1 MSLVYK
7 TEEGIEQTIAMKINE
22 GLAFPEKIQIKRAV
36 LYTFNPKPREKVWK
50 DGTGKVQRTWTF
62 PAWMRIYDQEG
73 SMGEGPVSPQVWKT
87 FLPLMLKDPV
97 PRTNLEWRKIFYWKE
112 RANVSFFGAMSQTE
126 MLLFSLIANKRG
138 MPLHR
143 LLGAQRDWC
152 DCYKGG
158 GSVLRSDDEL
168 VDEILGIQA
177 EGFTGTKIKISLC
190 DYERDVRR
198 VEMLRKAVGPD
209 FKIAVDSNQAWD
221 ASTCMKFLRE
231 AHQYDLAW
239 YEEPILNT
247 EMDEIASLVEQMKA
261 EGVYVPLAYGESAK
275 SFDTYCSYIRS
286 GVEMIQPVPHLYSL
300 TETLRVADYARSKGC
315 RISSGQN
322 YFPGVVVGTLLQPDE
337 PIELHKP
344 NTEYVERY
352 FKIHAQLKDGKMYL
366 PDIPGLPVR
375 IDLEKLEA
383 DGCLARVE
391 YFYS

>member
-7 TEEGIEQTIAMKINE
+7 VEEGIEQTIAMKINE
-22 GLAFPEKIQIKRAV
+22 GLAFPEKIRIERAV

-73 SMGEGPVSPQVWKT
+73 TMGEGPVSPQVWKT
-87 FLPLMLKDPV
+87 FLPLMLKDPT
-97 PRTNLEWRKIFYWKE
+97 PRTNLDWRRIFYWKE
-112 RANVSFFGAMSQTE
+112 RANTSFLGAMAQIE
-126 MLLFSLIANKRG
+126 MLLFDLIANKRG
-138 MPLHR
+138 VPLHR

-158 GSVLRSDDEL
+158 GSVLRTDEEL
-168 VDEILGIQA
+168 VEEILAIQE

-198 VEMLRKAVGPD
+198 VELLRKAVGPD

-221 ASTCMKFLRE
+221 ADTCMKFLRE
-231 AHQYDLAW
+231 AAPYDLAW

-247 EMDEIASLVEQMKA
+247 EMDEITTLVQQMEA
-261 EGVYVPLAYGESAK
+261 EHINVPLAYGESAK

-286 GVEMIQPVPHLYSL
+286 GVKMIQPVPHLYSL
-300 TETLRVADYARSKGC
+300 AETLRVADYARSRDC
-315 RISSGQN
+315 LISSGQN
-322 YFPGVVVGTLLQPDE
+322 YFPGVLVGTLLQPGE
-337 PIELHKP
+337 PIEFHKP

-352 FKIHAQLKDGKMYL
+352 FSVHAQMKDGRMYL

-375 IDLEKLEA
+375 VDFEKLEA
-383 DGCLARVE
+383 DGCLARAE
-391 YFYS
+391 YFYR